1 MDLKGR
7 VALISGAS
15 SGIGEVIAKMYMEEG
30 AQVFGCGR
38 RAKPAIE
45 EGENFGYA
53 SGDLTR
59 FEDAEVIVKKCIER
73 FGKIDI
79 LVNCAGVTGIGT
91 LETTSV
97 EEFQRQFQV
106 NVFGVFNLC
115 KAAIEELK
123 RSEDPVIVNISS
135 EIGEKP
141 MAARIAYSPSKSAVS
156 MLTKCLAVDYGPKIR
171 VNAILPGLVETPM
184 TQERFDQAEDPEAYR
199 QGIRDRYLLK
209 RICTPEDVAQ
219 AAVFLASK
227 KSSFITGASL
237 PVCGGNQL

>member
-1 MDLKGR
+1 MELKGK
-7 VALISGAS
+7 VALITGAS

-30 AQVFGCGR
+30 AKVFGCGR
-38 RAKPAIE
+38 REKPSLE

-53 SGDLTR
+53 AGDLTN
-59 FEDAEVIVKKCIER
+59 FDDAKAIVDKCIQR
-73 FGKIDI
+73 YGKIDI

-97 EEFQRQFQV
+97 EEFERQFKI
-106 NVFGVFNLC
+106 NVFGVFNIC

-123 RSEDPVIVNISS
+123 RSEDAVIVNISS

-141 MAARIAYSPSKSAVS
+141 MAARIAYSPSKAAVS
-156 MLTKCLAVDYGPKIR
+156 MLTKCLALDYGPKIR

-184 TQERFDQAEDPEAYR
+184 TKERFDQAEDPEAYR
-199 QGIRDRYLLK
+199 QAIRDRYLLK

-227 KSSFITGASL
+227 QSSFITGASL